1 MKIDNPIHN
10 TSFTPTVPA
19 TSSEASAASST
30 PSGADFANVL
40 EENKS
45 ADLSATRITKT
56 GDTLIG
62 IVRDEAKAKAAEA
75 AAKTAH
81 GNKVADFQLCK
92 SREKVAAHYYKTAK
106 ASGKPTNPPVATPAC
121 ADPGPFVAAAPAAP
135 AAVAAAPAAAAK
147 PAAPGAAPAA
157 AAPAKK
163 S

>member
-1 MKIDNPIHN
+1 MKKSLISLA
-10 TSFTPTVPA
+10 TLVLASLFSVCAMAKLPA
-19 TSSEASAASST
+19 
-30 PSGADFANVL
+30 PS
-40 EENKS
+40 
-45 ADLSATRITKT
+45 
-56 GDTLIG
+56 
-62 IVRDEAKAKAAEA
+62 DEAKAKAAEA

-106 ASGKPTNPPVATPAC
+106 ASGKPTSPPVATPAC
-121 ADPGPFVAAAPAAP
+121 ADPGPFVAVAPTAP

-147 PAAPGAAPAA
+147 PAAPGAAPAPAA

>member
-1 MKIDNPIHN
+1 MKKSLISLA
-10 TSFTPTVPA
+10 TLVLASLFSVSALAKLPA
-19 TSSEASAASST
+19 
-30 PSGADFANVL
+30 
-40 EENKS
+40 
-45 ADLSATRITKT
+45 LS
-56 GDTLIG
+56 
-62 IVRDEAKAKAAEA
+62 DEAKAKAAEA

-106 ASGKPTNPPVATPAC
+106 SSGKPTSPPVATPAC
-121 ADPGPFVAAAPAAP
+121 ADPGPFVAAVPAAP

-147 PAAPGAAPAA
+147 PAAPGAAPAPAA

>member
-1 MKIDNPIHN
+1 MKKTFISL
-10 TSFTPTVPA
+10 TTVVLASLFSVSAMAKLPA
-19 TSSEASAASST
+19 
-30 PSGADFANVL
+30 
-40 EENKS
+40 
-45 ADLSATRITKT
+45 LS
-56 GDTLIG
+56 
-62 IVRDEAKAKAAEA
+62 DEAKAKAAEA

-106 ASGKPTNPPVATPAC
+106 ATGKQTTPPVATPPC

-135 AAVAAAPAAAAK
+135 AAVAAAGAK
-147 PAAPGAAPAA
+147 PAVPAAAPAA